1 MVITTDGQDREAA
14 WVDQALAHQLIRTI
28 YLDFLTF
35 PILIIFNISYPAS
48 KTGAGLA
55 RDPLPIRLSWSVILI
70 ESLQPALI
78 D

>member
-1 MVITTDGQDREAA
+1 MLITTEGQDREAA
-14 WVDQALAHQLIRTI
+14 WVEKTLAHQLIRTI
-28 YLDFLTF
+28 YLDFFTF

-48 KTGAGLA
+48 KTGPGLA
-55 RDPLPIRLSWSVILI
+55 RDPLPIHLSWSVILN